1 MHILIAGANGML
13 GHALT
18 AALSQQHSITGLDL
32 PDLDITN
39 SSMVKSTMSSLQPD
53 LLINAAAYTDVDGCE
68 SNVDLAFA
76 VNAAGTR
83 NLAVVCS
90 ELNIPLVHIS
100 TDYIFNGTG
109 TSPYKEGDTPNPQSV
124 YGKSKLLGEQN
135 VRELTNKHYIIRT
148 SWLYGDNGK
157 NFVATMLRLGQERD
171 EIGVVNDQV
180 GSPTYTVDLAG
191 AISELIMEP
200 AYGTYHITNSGICS
214 WYDFTLEIFKQAGI
228 EGVNVKPITTDEL
241 NRPAPRPR
249 NSVLDN
255 YIWRQKGKLPLR
267 HYKEALRDY
276 LRLLTKEDIK

>member
-1 MHILIAGANGML
+1 MHILITGANGML

-18 AALSQQHSITGLDL
+18 ATLSQHHNLTGLDL
-32 PDLDITN
+32 PDVDITDLSALKSAV
-39 SSMVKSTMSSLQPD
+39 SSHRPD
-53 LLINAAAYTDVDGCE
+53 LIINAAAYTDVDSCE
-68 SNVDLAFA
+68 TNIDLAFA
-76 VNAAGTR
+76 VNATGPR

-90 ELNIPLVHIS
+90 ELNIPIVHIS

-124 YGKSKLLGEQN
+124 YGKSKLQGEQYI
-135 VRELTNKHYIIRT
+135 RELTNKHYIIRT
-148 SWLYGDNGK
+148 SWLYGQHGK
-157 NFVATMLRLGQERD
+157 NFVDTMLRLGRERD
-171 EIGVVNDQV
+171 EISVVNDQV

-228 EGVNVKPITTDEL
+228 EGVKVKPITTEEL

-255 YIWRQKGKLPLR
+255 HMWQQMGKQPLR
-267 HYKEALRDY
+267 HYKEALKDY
-276 LRLLTKEDIK
+276 LQSLTKEAEK